1 MQRKKQWKL
10 EIDRTYMKEVRTTV
24 TKDLELQIEGNGLSK
39 LNYQKQRWGMWSINY
54 YVCGRKRIFDRNK
67 QDF

>member
-1 MQRKKQWKL
+1 
-10 EIDRTYMKEVRTTV
+10 MKEVRTTV
-24 TKDLELQIEGNGLSK
+24 TKYLELQIEGNGLSK